1 MANVGGTTGDFP
13 RPFCRDGFI
22 FLGGFMS
29 EKPAIILQMEQIQE
43 KALVALSAIEDEE
56 TMQIWRRD
64 FLGRTSAVM
73 SVFSNIGQHPK
84 ELRPIVGQVANQ
96 VKQSLKSALEER
108 SQIVKDKALSNKL
121 QNEKIDVTLPGRKPV
136 KGGYHIQT
144 KVLRRICAIFAD
156 MGFQIYPSRDVET
169 DLFNFELLNIPA
181 YHPARDMWDTFHVEG
196 EGLVLKTHTSPGQIY
211 AMRQNAPGPTRA
223 ILPGMCYR
231 YEQISARSEIQFNQL
246 EVIAV
251 GKNITFGD
259 MKGTLN
265 GFVRRLFNMEVRT
278 RLRPSYFP
286 FTEPSAEMDVECF
299 VCGGKGCSVC
309 KGSGWLEI
317 MGCGMM
323 HPVVLENGGYDPTIY
338 SGFAAGMGPEQIS
351 MLLHKI
357 EDIRY
362 FWGNDIRFLEQF
374 A

>member
-1 MANVGGTTGDFP
+1 MA
-13 RPFCRDGFI
+13 
-22 FLGGFMS
+22 
-29 EKPAIILQMEQIQE
+29 EKPMIIEELEQIQE
-43 KALVALSAIEDEE
+43 TALAALNKIKDEE
-56 TMQIWRRD
+56 SLQAWRRD
-64 FLGRTSAVM
+64 VLGRSSAVM
-73 SVFSNIGQHPK
+73 SIFTNIAQHPK
-84 ELRPIVGQVANQ
+84 ELRPLIGQFANQ
-96 VKQSLKSALEER
+96 VKQALESSLEER
-108 SQIVKDKALSNKL
+108 SQIVKGAALSQKL
-121 QNEKIDVTLPGRKPV
+121 QNEKLDVTLPGRRPLT
-136 KGGYHIQT
+136 GGYHLQT
-144 KVLRRICAIFAD
+144 KTLRRIIAIFAD
-156 MGFQIYPSRDVET
+156 MGFQVHRSRDVET

-181 YHPARDMWDTFHVEG
+181 YHPARDMWDTFHIEG

-211 AMRQNAPGPTRA
+211 AMRKNAPKPTRA

-251 GKNITFGD
+251 GRHITFGD

-265 GFVRRLFNMEVRT
+265 GFVRRLFDQDVRT

-309 KGSGWLEI
+309 KSSGWLEI

-323 HPVVLENGGYDPTIY
+323 HPTVLENGGYDPSLF
-338 SGFAAGMGPEQIS
+338 SGFAAGMGPERIS

-374 A
+374 G